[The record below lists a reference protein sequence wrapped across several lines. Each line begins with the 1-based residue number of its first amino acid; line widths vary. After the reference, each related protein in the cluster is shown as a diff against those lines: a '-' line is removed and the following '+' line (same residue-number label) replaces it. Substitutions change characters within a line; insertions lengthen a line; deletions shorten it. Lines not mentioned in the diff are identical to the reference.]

1 MEKISKYLN
10 WLETEKT
17 KDNEELN
24 KEKIDIINSIKKINK
39 KDLFPKK
46 DKQTLWIRIKKLISG
61 QPKN

>member
-24 KEKIDIINSIKKINK
+24 KEKIDLINSIKKINK

>member
-17 KDNEELN
+17 KDNEEIN
-24 KEKIDIINSIKKINK
+24 KEKIDLINSIKKINK